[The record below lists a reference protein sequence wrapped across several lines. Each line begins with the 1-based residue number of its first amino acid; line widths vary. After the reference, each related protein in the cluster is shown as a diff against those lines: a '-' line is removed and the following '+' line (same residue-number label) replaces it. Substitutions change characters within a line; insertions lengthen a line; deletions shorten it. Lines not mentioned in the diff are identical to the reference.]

1 MNNDD
6 FLMQYLL
13 QQGAMEPERQSLE
26 RRQAYVD
33 ALRKRGAE
41 GPQGGMV
48 GRVYVR
54 PSLTQY
60 AAQLG
65 DAMTARNAQSKLD
78 QDYNSM
84 ALRSRMPL
92 QREADARSVLKQY
105 GTPKLEELDPD
116 WYKKLGMVP
125 GTYGN

>member
-13 QQGAMEPERQSLE
+13 QQGAMEPERAQLE

-41 GPQGGMV
+41 GPQGQMV
-48 GRVYVR
+48 GRTYVR
-54 PSLTQY
+54 PSWTQY

-65 DAMTARNAQSKLD
+65 DALTARNAQTALD
-78 QDYNSM
+78 
-84 ALRSRMPL
+84 SRYKTMNDTMRKML
-92 QREADARSVLKQY
+92 EDERARRRAAVAPAPAMQ
-105 GTPKLEELDPD
+105 PPD
-116 WYKKLGMVP
+116 EDGFFSLMH
-125 GTYGN
+125 